1 MNDPEALLVM
11 DALAQ
16 ELYAEHDQVKK
27 ILSYTDLLKRLN
39 QLFHADE
46 SALGLPAKV
55 AVADEGLA
63 DFGFGF
69 DAEGGSEALTLLRAP
84 RVLASIAE

>member
-1 MNDPEALLVM
+1 M

-55 AVADEGLA
+55 AVGMKDYQISASVLIPRRVRRV
-63 DFGFGF
+63 GF
-69 DAEGGSEALTLLRAP
+69 R
-84 RVLASIAE
+84 